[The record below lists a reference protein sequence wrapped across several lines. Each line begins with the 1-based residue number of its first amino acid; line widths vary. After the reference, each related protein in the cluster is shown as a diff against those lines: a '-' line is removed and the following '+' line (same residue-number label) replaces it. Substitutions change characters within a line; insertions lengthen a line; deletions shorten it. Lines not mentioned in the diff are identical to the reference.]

1 MGLLEDLIK
10 EVPPITRTLCGVSML
25 LTLLTYVE
33 VISPY
38 NMYFNATLAI
48 KNLQVYWTLRKEKW

>member
-48 KNLQVYWTLRKEKW
+48 KNLQVY